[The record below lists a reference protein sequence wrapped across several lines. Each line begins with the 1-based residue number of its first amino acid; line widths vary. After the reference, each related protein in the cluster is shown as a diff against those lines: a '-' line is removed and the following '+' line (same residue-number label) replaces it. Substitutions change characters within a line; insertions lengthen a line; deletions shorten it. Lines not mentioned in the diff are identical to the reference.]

1 MALSPADFYAYSRA
15 TGAPIPEDAQER
27 AAMAPEVLEFRRNQ
41 LKAPQQES
49 NTLQTLGTA
58 ALGLGAAIGA
68 GLTARRFLGG
78 RSKAAFEIPKAPPK
92 SATAGVTQAD
102 LSNLQKAAGR
112 PEASAPQPRRI
123 PLTPEQQ
130 QRMEAAKRRSPLY
143 QQEVP
148 PSKTAYVPFQ
158 EATPPAPEPG
168 TPAYVEYEQLAETY
182 SPETAARAAARGT
195 FEERLAQTGVQG
207 EAPSTGTTEN
217 ALAIDPTARLIE
229 EWEQRKAARKK
240 ELEDRM
246 SQAYS
251 RRMKTAEELLTQ
263 LQAAGPDLTT
273 VQQATAPARSNQFA
287 NAVQSGEDQMT
298 GRMKMQLSRNEDLDM
313 SQVELLENMAA
324 ENEAMMRDYA
334 EPAQMQGFVT
344 DEAINEAAS
353 QLPDGLP
360 VDQAEGTRRLSAQE
374 MADIARDKMI
384 ALRQEVA
391 RQSQRPKTIR
401 TKSGKLRVVPESTER
416 SERQLAK
423 TWTNKPIPGAE
434 PGSTA
439 FRQLQEQGQVEL
451 TLPGVIRSAVERVE
465 ELPEEEGLE
474 MKFLRSVPNV
484 GPAAEVTSTAAGT
497 AIRGASPVYET
508 VEPQQKTRQI
518 FGNPDVLVP
527 GAPDETM
534 PDYPGSYSALHQIL
548 SKSDLPERIDPYA
561 EKRLAG
567 GSAGIG
573 VHGPELSYVPGAM
586 SKITGEYSKAATR
599 VPTFVPKWLQE
610 REGPTGFGAMTTAQ
624 ILSGAQKA
632 PEGRVRNAFE
642 AELNRR
648 RVASRSTAVSEVLR
662 RGRVEGTLLPEP
674 LNVNLG
680 PAKQVFSIPESIRV
694 VPQPLKKSFM

>member
-15 TGAPIPEDAQER
+15 TGAPIPEDPQER
-27 AAMAPEVLEFRRNQ
+27 AEMAPEVLEFRRNQ
-41 LKAPQQES
+41 LKAPEGELIMAGLRGFGPYKNVDQSELEQRRQQILNNTNTGES

-68 GLTARRFLGG
+68 GLAARRFLGG
-78 RSKAAFEIPKAPPK
+78 RSQVAFEIPKAPAK

-130 QRMEAAKRRSPLY
+130 QRVEAAKRRSPLY
-143 QQEVP
+143 QPEVP
-148 PSKTAYVPFQ
+148 PSKTVAPSELVPGDEGYHYRLDDIIHQ
-158 EATPPAPEPG
+158 QNVEANPKP
-168 TPAYVEYEQLAETY
+168 L
-182 SPETAARAAARGT
+182 TAKDI
-195 FEERLAQTGVQG
+195 ERNIQTMQASRKTT
-207 EAPSTGTTEN
+207 APSTGTTEN
-217 ALAIDPTARLIE
+217 ALAIDPTARLME
-229 EWEQRKAARKK
+229 ELEQRKAARKK

-251 RRMKTAEELLTQ
+251 LNIKPIEDAIKLGDEILARIQAE
-263 LQAAGPDLTT
+263 GPDLTT
-273 VQQATAPARSNQFA
+273 IQQAAAPARSNQFA

-324 ENEAMMRDYA
+324 ENEALMRDYA
-334 EPAQMQGFVT
+334 DPAQMQGFVN
-344 DEAINEAAS
+344 DDAINEAAS
-353 QLPDGLP
+353 RLPDGLP
-360 VDQAEGTRRLSAQE
+360 VDQAEGTRRMSSEDLKEVAKSE
-374 MADIARDKMI
+374 MM
-384 ALRQEVA
+384 ALRQDLEA
-391 RQSQRPKTIR
+391 RGLRPGTQRF
-401 TKSGKLRVVPESTER
+401 ER
-416 SERQLAK
+416 ELAR
-423 TWTNKPIPGAE
+423 TWTTKAVPGAE

-439 FRQLQEQGQVEL
+439 FRELQEQGQVEL

-484 GPAAEVTSTAAGT
+484 GPGAEVTSTAAGT

-508 VEPQQKTRQI
+508 VEPQQQTRQI

-527 GAPDETM
+527 GVPDETM
-534 PDYPGSYSALHQIL
+534 PDYPASYSAMHQIL
-548 SKSDLPERIDPYA
+548 AKTELPERIDPYA
-561 EKRLAG
+561 KKRLAG

-573 VHGPELSYVPGAM
+573 LYGPELSYVPGAM
-586 SKITGEYSKAATR
+586 SKSTGEYSKAAGR
-599 VPTFVPKWLQE
+599 QPSYVPKWLQQQ
-610 REGPTGFGAMTTAQ
+610 EGPTGFGAMTSAQ

-648 RVASRSTAVSEVLR
+648 NQVKERLVVSEMLR
-662 RGRVEGTLLPEP
+662 RGRIEGL
-674 LNVNLG
+674 
-680 PAKQVFSIPESIRV
+680 I
-694 VPQPLKKSFM
+694 

>member
-15 TGAPIPEDAQER
+15 TGAPIPEDPQER
-27 AAMAPEVLEFRRNQ
+27 AEMAPEVLEFRRNQ

-68 GLTARRFLGG
+68 GLAARRFLGG
-78 RSKAAFEIPKAPPK
+78 RSQAAFEIPKAPAK

-130 QRMEAAKRRSPLY
+130 QRVEAAKRRSPLY
-143 QQEVP
+143 QPEVP
-148 PSKTAYVPFQ
+148 ASKTVAPSQ
-158 EATPPAPEPG
+158 PAP
-168 TPAYVEYEQLAETY
+168 
-182 SPETAARAAARGT
+182 
-195 FEERLAQTGVQG
+195 
-207 EAPSTGTTEN
+207 GTTEN
-217 ALAIDPTARLIE
+217 AVPVDPTDRLLEEIE
-229 EWEQRKAARKK
+229 QLSR
-240 ELEDRM
+240 
-246 SQAYS
+246 AYGANLQ
-251 RRMKTAEELLTQ
+251 KTAEQLFAQ
-263 LQAAGPDLTT
+263 LQTSGPDLTT
-273 VQQATAPARSNQFA
+273 VQQAAAPARSNQFA

-324 ENEAMMRDYA
+324 ENEALMRDYA
-334 EPAQMQGFVT
+334 DPAQMQGFVN
-344 DEAINEAAS
+344 DDAINEAAS

-360 VDQAEGTRRLSAQE
+360 VDQAEGTRRLSSQE
-374 MADIARDKMI
+374 MADIAKDEMMV
-384 ALRQEVA
+384 LRQNLEA
-391 RQSQRPKTIR
+391 RGLRP
-401 TKSGKLRVVPESTER
+401 GTER
-416 SERQLAK
+416 FERELAK

-439 FRQLQEQGQVEL
+439 FRELQEQGQVEL

-474 MKFLRSVPNV
+474 MKFLRSVPNT
-484 GPAAEVTSTAAGT
+484 GPGAEVTSTAADT
-497 AIRGASPVYET
+497 AIRGTSPVYET
-508 VEPQQKTRQI
+508 YEGEEKTRQI

-527 GAPDETM
+527 GVPDETM

-561 EKRLAG
+561 KKRLAG

-573 VHGPELSYVPGAM
+573 VYGPELSYVPGAM
-586 SKITGEYSKAATR
+586 SKSTGEYSKAAGR
-599 VPTFVPKWLQE
+599 QPTFVPKWLQE
-610 REGPTGFGAMTTAQ
+610 KEGPTGFGAMTMAQ
-624 ILSGAQKA
+624 VLSGAQKA
-632 PEGRVRNAFE
+632 PEGRVKQAFE
-642 AELNRR
+642 NELNRR
-648 RVASRSTAVSEVLR
+648 RAASRSIAVSELLR
-662 RGRVEGTLLPEP
+662 RARVEGTLLPEP

-680 PAKQVFSIPESIRV
+680 PAKQVFSVPESIRV

>member
-15 TGAPIPEDAQER
+15 TGAQIPEDPQER
-27 AAMAPEVLEFRRNQ
+27 AEMAPEVLEFRRNQ
-41 LKAPQQES
+41 LRAPQQES

-68 GLTARRFLGG
+68 GLAARRFLGG
-78 RSKAAFEIPKAPPK
+78 RAKAAFEIPKAPAK

-130 QRMEAAKRRSPLY
+130 QRVEAAKRRSPLY
-143 QQEVP
+143 QPEVP
-148 PSKTAYVPFQ
+148 ASKTVTPSQLVPGDEGYYSRLDDIIHQ
-158 EATPPAPEPG
+158 QNVEANPKPLTAKDIERNIQ
-168 TPAYVEYEQLAETY
+168 TMQV
-182 SPETAARAAARGT
+182 SRETA
-195 FEERLAQTGVQG
+195 
-207 EAPSTGTTEN
+207 APSTGTTEN
-217 ALAIDPTARLIE
+217 ALAIDPTARLME
-229 EWEQRKAARKK
+229 ELEQRKAARKK

-246 SQAYS
+246 SRAYS
-251 RRMKTAEELLTQ
+251 LNIKPIEDATKLGDKILARIQAE
-263 LQAAGPDLTT
+263 GPDLTT
-273 VQQATAPARSNQFA
+273 VQQAAAPARSNQFA

-334 EPAQMQGFVT
+334 DPAQMQGFVN
-344 DEAINEAAS
+344 DDAINEAAS
-353 QLPDGLP
+353 RLPDGLP
-360 VDQAEGTRRLSAQE
+360 VDQAEGTSRMSSQDLADVAKSE
-374 MADIARDKMI
+374 MM
-384 ALRQEVA
+384 ALRQDLEA
-391 RQSQRPKTIR
+391 RGLRPGTQRF
-401 TKSGKLRVVPESTER
+401 ER
-416 SERQLAK
+416 ELAR
-423 TWTNKPIPGAE
+423 TWTTKPIPGAE

-439 FRQLQEQGQVEL
+439 FRELQEQGQVEL

-484 GPAAEVTSTAAGT
+484 GPGAEVTSTAAGT

-508 VEPQQKTRQI
+508 VEPQQQTRQI

-527 GAPDETM
+527 GVPDETM
-534 PDYPGSYSALHQIL
+534 PDYPASYSAMHQIL
-548 SKSDLPERIDPYA
+548 AKTELPERIDPYA
-561 EKRLAG
+561 EKRLKG

-573 VHGPELSYVPGAM
+573 VYGPELSYVPGAM
-586 SKITGEYSKAATR
+586 SKSTGEYSKAAGR
-599 VPTFVPKWLQE
+599 EPSYVPKWLQQQ
-610 REGPTGFGAMTTAQ
+610 EGPTGFGAMTSAQ

-648 RVASRSTAVSEVLR
+648 TRAKESLAVSEMLR
-662 RGRVEGTLLPEP
+662 RGRIEGL
-674 LNVNLG
+674 
-680 PAKQVFSIPESIRV
+680 I
-694 VPQPLKKSFM
+694 

>member
-15 TGAPIPEDAQER
+15 TGAQIPEDPQER
-27 AAMAPEVLEFRRNQ
+27 AEMAPEVLEFRRNQ
-41 LKAPQQES
+41 LRAPQQEP
-49 NTLQTLGTA
+49 NTLETLGTA

-68 GLTARRFLGG
+68 GLAARRFLGG
-78 RSKAAFEIPKAPPK
+78 RAKAAFEIPKAPAK

-130 QRMEAAKRRSPLY
+130 QRMEASKRRSPLY
-143 QQEVP
+143 QPEVP
-148 PSKTAYVPFQ
+148 PSKTAYTPFQ
-158 EATPPAPEPG
+158 KATPPAPEPG
-168 TPAYVEYEQLAETY
+168 TPTYAEYEELAKTY
-182 SPETAARAAARGT
+182 SPETAARAVARGT
-195 FEERLAQTGVQG
+195 FEERMAEAGLQTKV
-207 EAPSTGTTEN
+207 PSTGTTEN
-217 ALAIDPTARLIE
+217 ALAIDPTDKLLE
-229 EWEQRKAARKK
+229 
-240 ELEDRM
+240 ELEQMQASRKQALESRM

-251 RRMKTAEELLTQ
+251 RRMKTAEELLGQ
-263 LQAAGPDLTT
+263 LQAEGPDLTT
-273 VQQATAPARSNQFA
+273 IQQAAAPARSNQFA

-324 ENEAMMRDYA
+324 ENEALMRDYA
-334 EPAQMQGFVT
+334 DPAQMQGFVN
-344 DEAINEAAS
+344 DDAINEAAS
-353 QLPDGLP
+353 RLPDGLP
-360 VDQAEGTRRLSAQE
+360 VDQAEGTRRMSSQDLADVAKSE
-374 MADIARDKMI
+374 MM
-384 ALRQEVA
+384 ALRQDLEA
-391 RQSQRPKTIR
+391 RGLRPGTQRF
-401 TKSGKLRVVPESTER
+401 ER
-416 SERQLAK
+416 ELAR
-423 TWTNKPIPGAE
+423 TWTTKAVPGAE

-439 FRQLQEQGQVEL
+439 FRELQEQGQVEL

-484 GPAAEVTSTAAGT
+484 GPEAEVTSTAAGT

-508 VEPQQKTRQI
+508 VEPQQQTRQI

-534 PDYPGSYSALHQIL
+534 PDYPASYSAMHQIL
-548 SKSDLPERIDPYA
+548 AKTELPERIDPYA
-561 EKRLAG
+561 EKRLKG

-573 VHGPELSYVPGAM
+573 VYGPELSYVPGAM
-586 SKITGEYSKAATR
+586 SKSTGEYSKAAGR
-599 VPTFVPKWLQE
+599 EPSYVPKWLQQK
-610 REGPTGFGAMTTAQ
+610 EGPTGFGAMTSAQ

-648 RVASRSTAVSEVLR
+648 TRAKESLAVSEMLR
-662 RGRVEGTLLPEP
+662 RGKIEGL
-674 LNVNLG
+674 
-680 PAKQVFSIPESIRV
+680 I
-694 VPQPLKKSFM
+694 

>member
-15 TGAPIPEDAQER
+15 TGAQIPEDPQER
-27 AAMAPEVLEFRRNQ
+27 AEMAPEVLEFRRNQ
-41 LKAPQQES
+41 LKAPQQEL

-68 GLTARRFLGG
+68 GLAARRFLGG
-78 RSKAAFEIPKAPPK
+78 RSQAAFEIPKAPAK

-130 QRMEAAKRRSPLY
+130 QRVEAAKRRSPLY
-143 QQEVP
+143 QPEVP
-148 PSKTAYVPFQ
+148 PSKTAYTPFQ

-168 TPAYVEYEQLAETY
+168 TLAYAEYEQLAETY

-195 FEERLAQTGVQG
+195 FEERMAQAGVQTK
-207 EAPSTGTTEN
+207 APSTGTTEN
-217 ALAIDPTARLIE
+217 ALAIDPTDKLLE
-229 EWEQRKAARKK
+229 ELGQMQASRKQA
-240 ELEDRM
+240 LESRM

-251 RRMKTAEELLTQ
+251 RRMKTAEELLGQ
-263 LQAAGPDLTT
+263 LQAEGPDLTT
-273 VQQATAPARSNQFA
+273 IQQAAAPARSNQFA

-298 GRMKMQLSRNEDLDM
+298 GRMKMQLSRNEGLDM

-324 ENEAMMRDYA
+324 ENEALMRDYA
-334 EPAQMQGFVT
+334 DPAQMQGFVN
-344 DEAINEAAS
+344 DDAINEAAS
-353 QLPDGLP
+353 RLPDGLP
-360 VDQAEGTRRLSAQE
+360 VDQAEGTRRLSSQE
-374 MADIARDKMI
+374 MADIAKDEMMV
-384 ALRQEVA
+384 LRQNLEA
-391 RQSQRPKTIR
+391 RGLRP
-401 TKSGKLRVVPESTER
+401 GTER
-416 SERQLAK
+416 FERELAK

-439 FRQLQEQGQVEL
+439 FRELQEQGQVEL
-451 TLPGVIRSAVERVE
+451 VLPNKIRAAVERVVE
-465 ELPEEEGLE
+465 MPEEEGLE
-474 MKFLRSVPNV
+474 MKFMRSVPNT
-484 GPAAEVTSTAAGT
+484 GPGAQVTSTAAGT
-497 AIRGASPVYET
+497 AIRGTSPVYET
-508 VEPQQKTRQI
+508 YEGEEKTRQI
-518 FGNPDVLVP
+518 FGNPDVLVK

-573 VHGPELSYVPGAM
+573 VYGPELSYVPGAM
-586 SKITGEYSKAATR
+586 SKSTGEYSKAAGR
-599 VPTFVPKWLQE
+599 QPTFVPKWLQE
-610 REGPTGFGAMTTAQ
+610 KEGPTGFGAMTMAQ
-624 ILSGAQKA
+624 VLSGAQKA
-632 PEGRVRNAFE
+632 PEGRVKQAFE
-642 AELNRR
+642 NELNRR
-648 RVASRSTAVSEVLR
+648 RAASRSIAVSEVLR

-680 PAKQVFSIPESIRV
+680 PAKQVFSVPESIRV

>member
-15 TGAPIPEDAQER
+15 TGAPVPEDPQER
-27 AAMAPEVLEFRRNQ
+27 AEMAPEVLEFRRNQ
-41 LKAPQQES
+41 LRAPQQEP

-68 GLTARRFLGG
+68 GLAARRFLGG
-78 RSKAAFEIPKAPPK
+78 RSQAAFEIPKAPAK

-130 QRMEAAKRRSPLY
+130 QRVEAAKRRSPLY
-143 QQEVP
+143 QPEVP
-148 PSKTAYVPFQ
+148 ASKTVTPSQLIPGDEGYHSRLDDIIHQQNV
-158 EATPPAPEPG
+158 EANPKPLT
-168 TPAYVEYEQLAETY
+168 AEDIERNIQTMQA
-182 SPETAARAAARGT
+182 SRETAAT
-195 FEERLAQTGVQG
+195 
-207 EAPSTGTTEN
+207 STGTTEN
-217 ALAIDPTARLIE
+217 ALAIDPTDKLLE
-229 EWEQRKAARKK
+229 ELEQRKAARKQA
-240 ELEDRM
+240 LESRM

-251 RRMKTAEELLTQ
+251 RRMKTAEELLGQ
-263 LQAAGPDLTT
+263 LQAEGPDLTT
-273 VQQATAPARSNQFA
+273 IQQAAAPARSNQFA

-324 ENEAMMRDYA
+324 ENEALMRDYA
-334 EPAQMQGFVT
+334 DPAQMQGFVN
-344 DEAINEAAS
+344 DDAINEAAS

-360 VDQAEGTRRLSAQE
+360 VDQAEGTRRLSSQE
-374 MADIARDKMI
+374 MADIAKDEMMV
-384 ALRQEVA
+384 LRQNLEA
-391 RQSQRPKTIR
+391 RGLRP
-401 TKSGKLRVVPESTER
+401 GTER
-416 SERQLAK
+416 FERELAK

-439 FRQLQEQGQVEL
+439 FRELQEQGQVEL
-451 TLPGVIRSAVERVE
+451 VLPNKIRAAVERVVE
-465 ELPEEEGLE
+465 MPEEEGLE
-474 MKFLRSVPNV
+474 MKFMRSVPNT
-484 GPAAEVTSTAAGT
+484 GPSAQVTSTAAGT
-497 AIRGASPVYET
+497 AIRGTSPVYET
-508 VEPQQKTRQI
+508 YEGEEKTRQI

-561 EKRLAG
+561 KKRLAG

-573 VHGPELSYVPGAM
+573 VYGPELSYVPGAM
-586 SKITGEYSKAATR
+586 SKSTGEYSKAAGR
-599 VPTFVPKWLQE
+599 QPTFVPKWLQE
-610 REGPTGFGAMTTAQ
+610 KEGPTGFGAMTMAQ
-624 ILSGAQKA
+624 VLSGAQKA
-632 PEGRVRNAFE
+632 PEGRVKQAFE
-642 AELNRR
+642 NELNRR
-648 RVASRSTAVSEVLR
+648 RAANLSIAVSEVLR

-680 PAKQVFSIPESIRV
+680 PAEQVFSVPASIRV
-694 VPQPLKKSFM
+694 VPQPLKKNFM

>member
-49 NTLQTLGTA
+49 NTLETLGTA

-68 GLTARRFLGG
+68 GLAARRFLGG
-78 RSKAAFEIPKAPPK
+78 RSQAAFEIPKAPPK

-143 QQEVP
+143 QPEVP
-148 PSKTAYVPFQ
+148 ASKTV
-158 EATPPAPEPG
+158 TPSQPAP
-168 TPAYVEYEQLAETY
+168 
-182 SPETAARAAARGT
+182 
-195 FEERLAQTGVQG
+195 
-207 EAPSTGTTEN
+207 GTTEN
-217 ALAIDPTARLIE
+217 AVPVDPTDRLVD
-229 EWEQRKAARKK
+229 
-240 ELEDRM
+240 ELEQLLYKRKHSLETRM
-246 SQAYS
+246 SRAYGS
-251 RRMKTAEELLTQ
+251 NLQKTAEQLIDQ
-263 LQAAGPDLTT
+263 LQAEGPDLTT
-273 VQQATAPARSNQFA
+273 VQQAAAPARSNQFA

-324 ENEAMMRDYA
+324 ENEALMRDYA
-334 EPAQMQGFVT
+334 DPAQMQGFVN
-344 DEAINEAAS
+344 DDAINEAAS

-360 VDQAEGTRRLSAQE
+360 VDQAENTRRLSSQE
-374 MADIARDKMI
+374 MADVAKDEMM
-384 ALRQEVA
+384 ALRQDLEA
-391 RQSQRPKTIR
+391 RGLRP
-401 TKSGKLRVVPESTER
+401 GTER
-416 SERQLAK
+416 FERELAK

-439 FRQLQEQGQVEL
+439 FRELQEQGQVEFV
-451 TLPGVIRSAVERVE
+451 LPNKIRAAVERVVE
-465 ELPEEEGLE
+465 MPEEEGLE
-474 MKFLRSVPNV
+474 MKYTRSVPNV
-484 GPAAEVTSTAAGT
+484 GPGAQVTSTAAGT
-497 AIRGASPVYET
+497 AIRGTSPVYET
-508 VEPQQKTRQI
+508 YEGEEKTRQI

-561 EKRLAG
+561 EKRLKG

-573 VHGPELSYVPGAM
+573 VHGPELRYVPGAM
-586 SKITGEYSKAATR
+586 SKSTGEYSKAAGR
-599 VPTFVPKWLQE
+599 KPSYVPKWLQQK
-610 REGPTGFGAMTTAQ
+610 EGPTGFGAMTMAQ
-624 ILSGAQKA
+624 VLAGAQKA
-632 PEGRVRNAFE
+632 PEGRVKQAFE

-648 RVASRSTAVSEVLR
+648 RAASRSIAISEVLR

-680 PAKQVFSIPESIRV
+680 PAEQVFSVPESIRV